1 MSSLVQIYDFPR
13 PVLVFPLFPRGGRR
27 LIWACDEGCCDIQ
40 LLCWHFA
47 LGVEWVSPVLDSVS
61 VHVVVGLWPLSSLHS
76 PGSAHA
82 SLTHATVL
90 FCISTVHCLR
100 LTAERNA
107 FEFSSFLADHR
118 VDVVTY
124 FRHLKHSLLPLVLD
138 LVSAFGLILQQ
149 YSLTSADGIQRDV
162 LIKRVFHFIAL
173 SCILLLACLYARS
186 RFLQWCK
193 TQSEQGVR
201 RSVFSMVSMIMQ
213 CSVKPFCLCIALWP
227 VGCCPWFL
235 DTILVAQ
242 FRNYSRLKV
251 ASLIRMYTLGNPVF
265 LKPFLYVSCGLCHL
279 VSCGNCNCELCKHIH
294 ED

>member
-1 MSSLVQIYDFPR
+1 MCDKFWTKFIIFSIMSSLVQIYDFPR
-13 PVLVFPLFPRGGRR
+13 PVLVFPLFPRGGCR

-40 LLCWHFA
+40 LLCWDFA

-107 FEFSSFLADHR
+107 FEFISVDSLQFSSFLADHH

-124 FRHLKHSLLPLVLD
+124 FRHLKHFLLPLVLD

-162 LIKRVFHFIAL
+162 LIKTRLPFHRFVLHPSSCLSVCEVQVSAVMQDPVWAGCQGFRVQHDVNDYAVFCWTIL
-173 SCILLLACLYARS
+173 SVHCPVACRVLSLISQYDTCCTVQK
-186 RFLQWCK
+186 LQQ
-193 TQSEQGVR
+193 TQSCVPDQNGYAGE
-201 RSVFSMVSMIMQ
+201 
-213 CSVKPFCLCIALWP
+213 PCISE
-227 VGCCPWFL
+227 
-235 DTILVAQ
+235 TIPLPG
-242 FRNYSRLKV
+242 R
-251 ASLIRMYTLGNPVF
+251 
-265 LKPFLYVSCGLCHL
+265 
-279 VSCGNCNCELCKHIH
+279 
-294 ED
+294 